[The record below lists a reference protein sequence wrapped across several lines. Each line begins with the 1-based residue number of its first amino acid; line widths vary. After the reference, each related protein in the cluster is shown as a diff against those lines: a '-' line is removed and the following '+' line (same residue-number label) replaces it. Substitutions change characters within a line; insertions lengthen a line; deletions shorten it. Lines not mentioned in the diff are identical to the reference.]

1 LDLDSLQSH
10 HDFDLPAPA
19 TDADLFITRGTDSD
33 EIEKGTTVIRISE
46 ADYAAAMSDHHR
58 YIREAERLGPFM
70 FELRM
75 RRANKDSGAAGRTR
89 SFAAT
94 QISAIGAF
102 LSEASRIRK
111 VSEQESAS

>member
-10 HDFDLPAPA
+10 HDFDLPAPT
-19 TDADLFITRGTDSD
+19 TDADLFVGRRTDLVD
-33 EIEKGTTVIRISE
+33 IEKGTTVIRISE